1 MSGAVEE
8 PAGDGEQRAVHGAG
22 DSEMSGV
29 DNMSEVGG
37 PTHQIV
43 GDPRADQPA
52 AVGGEVPEG
61 DMGQG
66 EVFEVFDG
74 ELDRR
79 MVAVKGVD
87 IVDVA
92 VEVGEPR
99 LFTPPWRI
107 TPEVSEPAARPPD
120 LGDGGRDRV
129 AAGR

>member
-1 MSGAVEE
+1 
-8 PAGDGEQRAVHGAG
+8 
-22 DSEMSGV
+22 MSGV

-87 IVDVA
+87 IVNGHEKVPGFGRGKSQLVA
-92 VEVGEPR
+92 MRSP
-99 LFTPPWRI
+99 
-107 TPEVSEPAARPPD
+107 
-120 LGDGGRDRV
+120 
-129 AAGR
+129 